1 MKHVKKVAGLV
12 LALVMV
18 LSLSV
23 GAFAAETTGSIKIQ
37 NPVNEQT
44 YDIYLM
50 FELES
55 YDTTANAYAYQ
66 ITNDW
71 KDFVKTGAGAEY
83 FAVDAQG
90 YVTVKDGAA
99 ATDEAKAALAKA
111 ALEYAKKKNLTPTA
125 TLPGSNGYEV
135 SGLTL
140 GYYLVDSSLGALCG
154 LTTTK
159 PDATIQEKNQEPTIE
174 KQVKEGES
182 WDKTNDASIGD
193 TVEFKTTVHAKAG
206 AKGYVVH
213 DKMSDGLTL
222 NQDSIS
228 VEGATK
234 DTDYTV
240 AFNTTDLCNFEIT
253 FTQAYLDKITQNTDI
268 VITYTAILND
278 KAFIHTDA
286 NTNETKLNY
295 GDDSNS
301 ETEWDETKTYTFRFD
316 LVKTKESGEV
326 LTGAEFKL
334 YDAKTG
340 GNEIALVKEEDGV
353 YRVATGAEKA
363 ATGFTSATIEAGNVT
378 IKGLDSGTYYLE
390 ETKAPAGYNK
400 LPERVEVKIDGAN
413 LEATVTDGKL
423 VSGGVQVVNKTGTEL
438 PSTGGMGT
446 TVFYILGSVLV
457 LGAAVVL
464 VTRKRMKERN

>member
-1 MKHVKKVAGLV
+1 MKHVRKIASFV
-12 LALVMV
+12 LALVLV
-18 LSLSV
+18 LALSV
-23 GAFAAETTGSIKIQ
+23 GAFAADTNGSITIQ
-37 NPVNEQT
+37 NPVNGQT

-71 KDFVKTGAGAEY
+71 KDFVTTGTGKNY
-83 FAVDAQG
+83 FTVDGQG
-90 YVTVKDGAA
+90 YVTVINGAA
-99 ATDEAKAALAKA
+99 ETDEAKAALAKA
-111 ALEYAKKKNLTPTA
+111 ALAYAETNNLQPAA
-125 TLPGSNGYEV
+125 TLPKDGSYTA

-154 LTTTK
+154 LTTTQ
-159 PDATIQEKNQEPTIE
+159 PNATIQEKNEEPTIE

-182 WDKTNDASIGD
+182 WGETNDASIGD
-193 TVEFKTTVHAKAG
+193 TVEFKTMVHAKAG

-222 NQDSIS
+222 NRDSIS

-234 DTDYTV
+234 DTDYMV
-240 AFNTTDLCNFEIT
+240 AFNTTDGCDFEIT
-253 FTQAYLDKITQNTDI
+253 FTQAYLDRITQNKDI
-268 VITYTAILND
+268 VITYSAILND
-278 KAFIHTDA
+278 KAVIHTDA
-286 NTNETKLNY
+286 NTNKTKLNY
-295 GDDSNS
+295 GDKSNS

-340 GNEIALVKEEDGV
+340 GNEIALVKEADGT
-353 YRVATGAEKA
+353 YRVATKAEKE
-363 ATGFTSATIEAGNVT
+363 TEGFTSATIEAGYVT
-378 IKGLDSGTYYLE
+378 IKGLDSGIYYLE

-400 LPERVEVKIDGAN
+400 LPERVAVKINGAN
-413 LEATVTDGKL
+413 LNATVTEGKW

-457 LGAAVVL
+457 LGSAVVL
-464 VTRKRMKERN
+464 VTRKRMKEHN